1 MSIRSLRSGLS
12 GRRVAQIFAA
22 AAVSAASIAL
32 VGAGTASAA
41 PVTCVSPPS
50 ENQILVSDT
59 ASCGA
64 TASGEG
70 FARASAADSGTA
82 VSVAE
87 SAGAA
92 ESQATGFGTALSA
105 ARDGGRSYAYALGGG
120 LSHSWAQGPATT
132 LSVAGWGSGAT
143 ADTTGVTCV
152 GAQSFA
158 LNTATGQW
166 CAVGVGS
173 TPR

>member
-1 MSIRSLRSGLS
+1 
-12 GRRVAQIFAA
+12 
-22 AAVSAASIAL
+22 
-32 VGAGTASAA
+32 
-41 PVTCVSPPS
+41 
-50 ENQILVSDT
+50 
-59 ASCGA
+59 
-64 TASGEG
+64 
-70 FARASAADSGTA
+70 

-143 ADTTGVTCV
+143 ADTAGVTCI

-158 LNTATGQW
+158 VNTATGQW

-173 TPR
+173 TRR